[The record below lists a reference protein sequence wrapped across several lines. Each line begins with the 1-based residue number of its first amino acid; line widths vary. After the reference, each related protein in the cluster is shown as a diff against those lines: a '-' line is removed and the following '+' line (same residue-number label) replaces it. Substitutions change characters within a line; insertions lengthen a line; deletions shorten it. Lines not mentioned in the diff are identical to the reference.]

1 LKELSAKLQNETDP
15 VKKEK
20 LKEDYLAKRKYYKDA
35 RYTEALVYKLIKQ
48 QKLNP
53 RSKVPPFD
61 PYYIVLD
68 EEKEILKKLSGRLV
82 DQKQNSGI
90 EILE

>member
-1 LKELSAKLQNETDP
+1 LKVLSKKLQNETDP
-15 VKKEK
+15 IVKEK
-20 LKEDYLAKRKYYKDA
+20 LKKEFDDKREYYKDA
-35 RYTEALVYKLIKQ
+35 RYTEALIYKLIKQ

-61 PYYIVLD
+61 PNYIVLD
-68 EEKEILKKLSGRLV
+68 EEKEILKELSARLV

>member
-1 LKELSAKLQNETDP
+1 MSEEKNRILAKLKNIR
-15 VKKEK
+15 EK
-20 LKEDYLAKRKYYKDA
+20 YGDLI
-35 RYTEALVYKLIKQ
+35 YTEHLIARLIKQ